1 MNNAILDAMKDKNLG
16 LHEYE
21 RIFEGSQLSA
31 RFSAFLAGT
40 KQTY

>member
-1 MNNAILDAMKDKNLG
+1 MEGYLK
-16 LHEYE
+16 
-21 RIFEGSQLSA
+21 GSQLSA